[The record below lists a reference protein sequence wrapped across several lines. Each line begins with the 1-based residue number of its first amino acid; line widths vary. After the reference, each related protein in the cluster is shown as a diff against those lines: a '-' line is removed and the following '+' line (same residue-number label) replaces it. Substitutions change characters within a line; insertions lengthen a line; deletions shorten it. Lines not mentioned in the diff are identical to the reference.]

1 MILRN
6 AKGKG
11 ERDTLGNTRMLRN
24 VKVNAEISEFLKE
37 YPKISEPLKKEV
49 KPMNQIRII
58 YREVFSKS
66 PAAIGADQNLTEE
79 IEQEIEERKRRAG
92 QALTEEEWTD
102 LVFAGSS
109 YGQIQGFES
118 GFQYAMALMVES
130 LCN

>member
-1 MILRN
+1 M
-6 AKGKG
+6 
-11 ERDTLGNTRMLRN
+11 E
-24 VKVNAEISEFLKE
+24 
-37 YPKISEPLKKEV
+37 
-49 KPMNQIRII
+49 QIRTI

-66 PAAIGADQNLTEE
+66 PAALGADQKLTE
-79 IEQEIEERKRRAG
+79 EIEERKRRAG

-118 GFQYAMALMVES
+118 GFQYAMTLMAES

>member
-6 AKGKG
+6 AKVKC

-24 VKVNAEISEFLKE
+24 VKVNLEILESLKRASQDFRV
-37 YPKISEPLKKEV
+37 PKKEV
-49 KPMNQIRII
+49 KPMEQIRTI

-66 PAAIGADQNLTEE
+66 PAAIGADQKLTEE

-118 GFQYAMALMVES
+118 GFQYAMALIAES

>member
-1 MILRN
+1 
-6 AKGKG
+6 
-11 ERDTLGNTRMLRN
+11 MLRN
-24 VKVNAEISEFLKE
+24 VKVNVEILESLKRV
-37 YPKISEPLKKEV
+37 SLDFQVHKKEV
-49 KPMNQIRII
+49 KTMEQIRTI
-58 YREVFSKS
+58 YRDVFSKS
-66 PAAIGADQNLTEE
+66 PAALGADQKLTEE

-102 LVFAGSS
+102 LVFVGSS

>member
-1 MILRN
+1 MEIL
-6 AKGKG
+6 
-11 ERDTLGNTRMLRN
+11 E
-24 VKVNAEISEFLKE
+24 SLKRVFGDFGV
-37 YPKISEPLKKEV
+37 PKRVSQDFRVSKKEV
-49 KPMNQIRII
+49 KPMEQIRTI

-66 PAAIGADQNLTEE
+66 PAALGADQKLTEE
-79 IEQEIEERKRRAG
+79 IEKEIEERKRRAG

-118 GFQYAMALMVES
+118 GFQYAMTLMAES

>member
-1 MILRN
+1 M
-6 AKGKG
+6 
-11 ERDTLGNTRMLRN
+11 E
-24 VKVNAEISEFLKE
+24 
-37 YPKISEPLKKEV
+37 
-49 KPMNQIRII
+49 QIRTI

-66 PAAIGADQNLTEE
+66 PAAIGADQKLTE
-79 IEQEIEERKRRAG
+79 EIEERKRRAG

-118 GFQYAMALMVES
+118 GFRYAMTLMAES

>member
-1 MILRN
+1 MDVEIL
-6 AKGKG
+6 
-11 ERDTLGNTRMLRN
+11 E
-24 VKVNAEISEFLKE
+24 SLKRVSLDFRV
-37 YPKISEPLKKEV
+37 PKKEV
-49 KPMNQIRII
+49 KPMEQIRTI

-66 PAAIGADQNLTEE
+66 PAAIGADQKLTEE

>member
-1 MILRN
+1 M
-6 AKGKG
+6 
-11 ERDTLGNTRMLRN
+11 E
-24 VKVNAEISEFLKE
+24 
-37 YPKISEPLKKEV
+37 
-49 KPMNQIRII
+49 QIRTI

-66 PAAIGADQNLTEE
+66 PADQKLTEE

-109 YGQIQGFES
+109 YGQMQGFES
-118 GFQYAMALMVES
+118 GFQYAITLMVES

>member
-1 MILRN
+1 
-6 AKGKG
+6 
-11 ERDTLGNTRMLRN
+11 MLRN

>member
-1 MILRN
+1 M
-6 AKGKG
+6 
-11 ERDTLGNTRMLRN
+11 E
-24 VKVNAEISEFLKE
+24 
-37 YPKISEPLKKEV
+37 
-49 KPMNQIRII
+49 QIRTI

-66 PAAIGADQNLTEE
+66 PAALGADQKLTEE
-79 IEQEIEERKRRAG
+79 IEKEIEERKRRAG

-102 LVFAGSS
+102 LVFVGSS

>member
-1 MILRN
+1 M
-6 AKGKG
+6 
-11 ERDTLGNTRMLRN
+11 E
-24 VKVNAEISEFLKE
+24 
-37 YPKISEPLKKEV
+37 
-49 KPMNQIRII
+49 QIRTI

-66 PAAIGADQNLTEE
+66 PAAIGSDQKLTEE

-92 QALTEEEWTD
+92 QALIEEEWTD

-118 GFQYAMALMVES
+118 GFQYAMTLMIES

>member
-1 MILRN
+1 M
-6 AKGKG
+6 
-11 ERDTLGNTRMLRN
+11 E
-24 VKVNAEISEFLKE
+24 
-37 YPKISEPLKKEV
+37 
-49 KPMNQIRII
+49 QIRTI

-66 PAAIGADQNLTEE
+66 PAAIGADQKLTEE

-118 GFQYAMALMVES
+118 GQREYDSVITILRGV
-130 LCN
+130 LCIKGKDTLYMGKRSQRRRKQ